1 MKLVISSRLA
11 PIHREV
17 ILKAWKPI
25 FGSMASE
32 FIALEGDIKQS
43 FFGTF
48 GTPGPIDCILSE

>member
-32 FIALEGDIKQS
+32 FIALEGDIKHR
-43 FFGTF
+43 FF
-48 GTPGPIDCILSE
+48 